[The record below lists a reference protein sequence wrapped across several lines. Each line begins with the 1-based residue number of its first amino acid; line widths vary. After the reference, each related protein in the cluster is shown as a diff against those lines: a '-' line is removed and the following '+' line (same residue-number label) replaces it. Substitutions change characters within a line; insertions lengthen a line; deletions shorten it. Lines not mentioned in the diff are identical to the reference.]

1 MKRNRRCGFLS
12 WKKKNRIMRSVT
24 IRYSMEQTTGIGPAY
39 SAWEADILPLNYV
52 CVYIDY
58 NEKHRTWKHEVF

>member
-1 MKRNRRCGFLS
+1 MRFFKLK
-12 WKKKNRIMRSVT
+12 KKKNRIMKSVS

-58 NEKHRTWKHEVF
+58 SEKHRTWKHEVF